1 MPSGYDT
8 KVLRKIKIEKY
19 WSDVDLDGVFPT
31 PVLPMN
37 GVTLDSL
44 SGFPE
49 RSLLLRSYI
58 MTNQTNQANLSLTTK
73 VANLIGDAAAWTAD
87 SIEGGVTQLGMSS
100 VAAYARA
107 ENIVATLKDSRQAI
121 YEQAKAESQ
130 LRMAARLARRGI
142 IRM

>member
-1 MPSGYDT
+1 
-8 KVLRKIKIEKY
+8 
-19 WSDVDLDGVFPT
+19 
-31 PVLPMN
+31 
-37 GVTLDSL
+37 
-44 SGFPE
+44 
-49 RSLLLRSYI
+49 

-107 ENIVATLKDSRQAI
+107 ESIVVTLKDSRQAI

-142 IRM
+142 IRT